1 MFNLFRPA
9 GTRRTIE
16 RLYGGIVAQSRHPHF
31 YAGLGVPDTREGRF
45 EMLVLHTVLV
55 CRRLKDGS
63 EAERALSQDVF
74 DAFLAD
80 MDAAL
85 REMGVGDLTVP
96 KRMKKIGAAFYG
108 RAAAYDEAL
117 GDPDDAVLA
126 AALARNILDGAAGE
140 GAGAPLALARYV
152 RRAAASLERTPFDVL
167 ARGEIALPAPDAAE
181 DQQ

>member
-31 YAGLGVPDTREGRF
+31 YAVLGVPDTPEGRF

-55 CRRLKDGS
+55 CRRLKGGG
-63 EAERALSQDVF
+63 EAERAMSQDVF

-80 MDAAL
+80 MDAAM

-96 KRMKKIGAAFYG
+96 KRMKKVGAAFYG
-108 RAAAYDEAL
+108 RAAAYDGAL
-117 GDPDDAVLA
+117 RDPDDAALA
-126 AALARNILDGAAGE
+126 AALARNILDDAAE
-140 GAGAPLALARYV
+140 PWAGAPRALAHYA
-152 RRAAASLERTPFDVL
+152 RRAALTLERTPWETL

-181 DQQ
+181 DQT

>member
-9 GTRRTIE
+9 ASRRTIE

-31 YAGLGVPDTREGRF
+31 YAVLGVPDTPEGRF

-55 CRRLKDGS
+55 CHRLKGGG
-63 EAERALSQDVF
+63 EAERAMSQDVF

-80 MDAAL
+80 MDAAM

-108 RAAAYDEAL
+108 RAAAYDAAL
-117 GDPDDAVLA
+117 QDPDDGALA
-126 AALARNILDGAAGE
+126 AALARNILDGVAQPQAG
-140 GAGAPLALARYV
+140 ALARYA
-152 RRAAASLERTPFDVL
+152 RHAARTLERTPWETL

-181 DQQ
+181 DQT